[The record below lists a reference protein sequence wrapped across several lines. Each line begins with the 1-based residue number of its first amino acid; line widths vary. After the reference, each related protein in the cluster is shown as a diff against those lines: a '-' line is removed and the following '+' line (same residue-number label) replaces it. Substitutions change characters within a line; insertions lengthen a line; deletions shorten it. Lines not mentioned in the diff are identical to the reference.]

1 MENQDS
7 RQLYNLFLRLIFQR
21 KWQIVLCTLAVLL
34 PIGLYNELAT
44 PVYESSVSIIF
55 NEAASPLTNY
65 DSDPLRK
72 YYRETSILNR
82 IEEIE
87 SRSLAEEIAESLS
100 PDLIDKFQFPDDPPP
115 YFNRDDFVVDKIEES
130 LSAHVVRQTDVVKIT
145 VETHDPVLC
154 QTLSNRAAEVL
165 RARSLRIKRDEVSGV
180 REVIEEQL
188 GVFQDQLQRSEQEL
202 KEFKESE
209 GISSLELQTE
219 EILKRITDCEI
230 LANQVKA
237 ELSAKEQRY
246 DVITQ
251 KLAAQKQ
258 ELLPSMS
265 NVSSPWFESQKERLT
280 ELQVQITRLRV
291 QDYPSDHPK
300 LVQLQNEFNKTKESL
315 SQEIMKVAEGEFIS
329 DPLSQLNTYITES
342 INLEIEL
349 QALRAQEKA
358 CAKVVNDYEQ
368 RLKTLPDKE
377 LRLANLIRKREVNDK
392 IYMMLYEKREEAKIS
407 EAERAANVRIID
419 DAQLPE
425 VPIRPNKKLNLALG
439 LAMGLALGFGLA
451 FFRET
456 MNKTLRTSDDI
467 EELTTWPVL
476 ANIPTIEFSK
486 KSYPEMD
493 ISDDPIVKR
502 GMFTALEP
510 KSMSSEAF
518 RVLRTNMQF
527 LNENKKYKTIL
538 VSSLSAAEGKSTTTT
553 NLAISLT
560 KLGHRVLII
569 DADLRRPSIYKL
581 LEVDKQPG
589 LGDILTN
596 HQTLINDLAAE
607 DREQEFYENAT
618 DSPVWSTIQNLKNH
632 KRDVGE
638 LVENY
643 QDFSMDES
651 NNNNDEAREAAKS
664 RYINFLNV
672 SLIESIQSTAVKNL
686 KVLASGKELDNPSE
700 LVSTNSMHWLLDVA
714 KKKYDFILVDS
725 PPLLLVPDCMVLSKM
740 VDGVLLVVEADKNEQ
755 KMLLRVKQFLDKTK
769 TKVVGVVLNRVDP
782 KMMYSDE
789 DYYYFG

>member
-7 RQLYNLFLRLIFQR
+7 RQIYNLFLRIIFQR
-21 KWQIVLCTLAVLL
+21 KWQIILCMVAVLL
-34 PIGLYNELAT
+34 PITLYNEFTT

-55 NEAASPLTNY
+55 DEAASPLTNY

-72 YYRETSILNR
+72 YHRETSILNR

-87 SRSLAEEIAESLS
+87 SRSLAEEVAESLS
-100 PDLIDKFQFPDDPPP
+100 PELVDKFRFPTEPPP
-115 YFNRDDFVVDKIEES
+115 NFNRDDFVVDKIEES
-130 LSAHVVRQTDVVKIT
+130 LSANVVRQTDVVKIS

-165 RARSLRIKRDEVSGV
+165 RERSLRIKRDEVSGV

-188 GVFQDQLQRSEQEL
+188 AVFQDQLQRSEQEL

-246 DVITQ
+246 EVIKQ
-251 KLAAQKQ
+251 KLSAQKQ
-258 ELLPSMS
+258 ELLPSIS

-291 QDYPSDHPK
+291 QNYPPDHPK
-300 LVQLQNEFNKTKESL
+300 LVQLQNEFDKTKESI
-315 SQEIMKVAEGEFIS
+315 SEEVMKVAEGEFVS
-329 DPLSQLNTYITES
+329 DPLSQLNSYITES

-358 CAKVVNDYEQ
+358 CARVVNDYEQ

-377 LRLANLIRKREVNDK
+377 LKLANLIRKREVNEK

-419 DAQLPE
+419 HAQLPE
-425 VPIRPNKKLNLALG
+425 LPIRPNKTLNLALG
-439 LAMGLALGFGLA
+439 VVMGLALGFGLA

-467 EELTTWPVL
+467 EQLTTWPVL
-476 ANIPTIEFSK
+476 ANIPLIEFSK
-486 KSYPEMD
+486 KSYPEIN
-493 ISDDPIVKR
+493 ISDDPSVKR
-502 GMFTALEP
+502 GMFTKLEP
-510 KSMSSEAF
+510 KSMSAEAF

-560 KLGHRVLII
+560 KLGLRVLII
-569 DADLRRPSIYKL
+569 DADLRRPSIYRL

-596 HQTLINDLAAE
+596 HQTLMNDLVAE
-607 DREQEFYENAT
+607 DREKEFFESAT
-618 DSPVWSTIQNLKNH
+618 DSPVWATIQNLKNH
-632 KRDVGE
+632 KQDVGE
-638 LVENY
+638 LIENY
-643 QDFSMDES
+643 QDFSRDATNSNEDKEES
-651 NNNNDEAREAAKS
+651 KA

-672 SLIESIQSTAVKNL
+672 SLIESIQSTAVQNL

-700 LVSTNSMHWLLDVA
+700 LVSTSSMRWLLDVA

-740 VDGVLLVVEADKNEQ
+740 VDGVLLVVEANKNEQ
-755 KMLLRVKQFLDKTK
+755 KMLLRVKQFLDKTQ